1 MRATKSAKLEQSK
14 KAQGMPL
21 NVIIIAVVCLIVL
34 VVLVVVFSGKFGKF
48 GTGVDDTASSFKNMC
63 EIPGTSR
70 ECVASTGQCTPQIGN
85 EIRGTFT
92 DCEKKGSGSI
102 CCEK

>member
-1 MRATKSAKLEQSK
+1 MRYLNLSK

-21 NVIIIAVVCLIVL
+21 NVIIIAVICLIVL
-34 VVLVVVFSGKFGKF
+34 VILVVIFSGKTGKFGK
-48 GTGVDDTASSFKNMC
+48 GVDETADSFKNMC

-70 ECVASTGQCTPQIGN
+70 ECVASIGQCTPGIGN
-85 EIRGTFT
+85 EIRGTFS
-92 DCEKKGSGSI
+92 DCEKKGFGSI

>member
-1 MRATKSAKLEQSK
+1 MKITKSTELGKSK
-14 KAQGMPL
+14 KAQGMPI
-21 NVIIIAVVCLIVL
+21 NIIIIAAIALIVL

-48 GTGVDDTASSFKNMC
+48 GTGVDDTANSFKNMC

-70 ECVASTGQCTPQIGN
+70 ECVSSIAQCTPDKGT
-85 EIRGTFT
+85 EIRGKFS
-92 DCEKKGSGSI
+92 DCEKKSSGSI

>member
-1 MRATKSAKLEQSK
+1 MKTNNSK
-14 KAQGMPL
+14 KAQGMPI
-21 NVIIIAVVCLIVL
+21 NIIIIAAIALIVL

-48 GTGVDDTASSFKNMC
+48 GTGVDDTANSFKNMC

-70 ECVASTGQCTPQIGN
+70 ECVSSIAQCTPDKGT
-85 EIRGTFT
+85 EIRGKFS
-92 DCEKKGSGSI
+92 DCEKKSSGSI